1 MRFAMG
7 PAVLLILAAAA
18 VAGSRSVWDGVYS
31 REQASRGQTAYNSKC
46 ARCHGDALLG
56 GEDSPPLVDKDF
68 LERWNGKSVGSLV
81 ELTRGTM
88 PSDGP
93 GKVSRQQCTDIIAY
107 LLGANGFPAGK
118 SDLESDAAALNEIVF
133 QSKP

>member
-1 MRFAMG
+1 MG

-18 VAGSRSVWDGVYS
+18 VAASRSVWDGVYS